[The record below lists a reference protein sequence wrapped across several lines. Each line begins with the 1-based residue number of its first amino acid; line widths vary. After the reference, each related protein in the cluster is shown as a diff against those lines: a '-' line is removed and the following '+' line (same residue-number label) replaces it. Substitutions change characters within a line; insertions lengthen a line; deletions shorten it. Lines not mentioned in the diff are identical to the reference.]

1 MFSPFYI
8 KYDFMIFAS
17 HLSQQL
23 WVWNTSH
30 RGGRVRV
37 QYRKSCRAW
46 SCHRLQHVQPPN
58 LSMAVT
64 VVTLNVAP
72 SERSALVSAPRA
84 TGRREKLLV
93 DHL

>member
-37 QYRKSCRAW
+37 ELSQATTRAGCT
-46 SCHRLQHVQPPN
+46 SSTLNRPCDRNHPN

-64 VVTLNVAP
+64 VVTERC
-72 SERSALVSAPRA
+72 SE
-84 TGRREKLLV
+84 
-93 DHL
+93 